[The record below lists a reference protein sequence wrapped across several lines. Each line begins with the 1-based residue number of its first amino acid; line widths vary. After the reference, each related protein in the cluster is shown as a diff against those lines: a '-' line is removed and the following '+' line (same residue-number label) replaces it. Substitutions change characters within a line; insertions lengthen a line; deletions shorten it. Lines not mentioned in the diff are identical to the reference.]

1 MILSGGF
8 IGALGLC
15 GGYMKGAMGVMALG
29 TKWVTC
35 RKRVGEDKHQ
45 EIQFE
50 SSIKHLL
57 HATRSVDDIYLS
69 SK

>member
-1 MILSGGF
+1 
-8 IGALGLC
+8 
-15 GGYMKGAMGVMALG
+15 MKGAMGVMALG